1 MARPT
6 GEGGAWCC
14 AMRCWMRLIGPC
26 RCGELVRLVP
36 ASREGA
42 RAVVRRMLNGGELE
56 RAGLQ
61 YSGGRGRPAV
71 LYRPVTLCALHWR

>member
-6 GEGGAWCC
+6 GEG
-14 AMRCWMRLIGPC
+14 RLVLRDALLDAPD
-26 RCGELVRLVP
+26 RALPLRELVRLVP